1 MRFTGNKLIVRWNYQ
16 FFWVVME
23 KVNLTP
29 NIDFVTSKTF
39 LKSLSSFISSTLDI
53 GSSDE

>member
-1 MRFTGNKLIVRWNYQ
+1 
-16 FFWVVME
+16 ME
-23 KVNLTP
+23 LPIFLGSNGKGKFNP

>member
-1 MRFTGNKLIVRWNYQ
+1 
-16 FFWVVME
+16 ME
-23 KVNLTP
+23 LPIFLGSNGKGKILTP